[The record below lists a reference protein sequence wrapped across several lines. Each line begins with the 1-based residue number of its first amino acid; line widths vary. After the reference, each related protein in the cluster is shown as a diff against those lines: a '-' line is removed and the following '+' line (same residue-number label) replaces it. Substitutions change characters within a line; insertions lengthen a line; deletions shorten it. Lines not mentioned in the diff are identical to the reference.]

1 MQENRRVLT
10 TALTLIGFIFCLLF
24 SKSCANTT
32 TPPSGGPKDTI
43 PPVLLKVT
51 PDFNATNFPRYDG
64 KIALVYDE
72 YTVVKSASEIYLSPP
87 MKKRIT
93 HKIRGKSIVFSIP
106 DTLAENR
113 TYTIDFGQGLADN
126 NEGNI
131 APRLVY
137 AFSTGDTIDSLYIT
151 GNIIDCQTLQ
161 PVKRALV
168 ALYTDHSDSACFN
181 VFPDAATRSDD
192 WGFFAIRNIADTL
205 YRIVAFTDSDND
217 SKYDPT
223 KDQIAFL
230 DTLIQPVDVVR
241 DSIYELEPFDM
252 KDTLACQARHSM
264 YELLM
269 FTEIQSI
276 QFLKNSRRRSEKSGF
291 LSFNAPDVE
300 ISGLEFFGVAD
311 SCVIIQYAPRKDS
324 LDFWINTHY
333 KLEDSLLLK
342 LSYKITDSTG
352 HLRDTIENLSLA
364 VPLPETPDSQQKK
377 QEQPKDTVF
386 NFSISARNENI
397 AQDGISL
404 TSALPIIRWNKE
416 MLFLTVTNPRHQ
428 TDTISFKFEQDPQEI
443 RRFIMHMD
451 REIKDGHEYE
461 FTVPKGSFFD
471 LNNLPNAEVKTKFN
485 LPKNEDACSITL
497 VLSGVD
503 TRYIVELV
511 DKDRKNVFRRYN
523 IERDTSLLF
532 PYLKPQ
538 EYSVRITEDRNK
550 NGLFDSGNFLDRRQP
565 EKVRMYQP
573 SPGVYILT
581 LPEMTDLEQT
591 INIKEM
597 FK

>member
-1 MQENRRVLT
+1 MQENRRVLM
-10 TALTLIGFIFCLLF
+10 TALALIGFVFCLLF

-43 PPVLLKVT
+43 PPVLIKVS

-106 DTLAENR
+106 DTLAENK
-113 TYTIDFGQGLADN
+113 TYTIDFGEGLADN

-137 AFSTGDTIDSLYIT
+137 AFSTGDTVDSLYIT

-161 PVKRALV
+161 PVKKVLV
-168 ALYTDHSDSACFN
+168 ALYADHSDSACFN
-181 VFPDAATRSDD
+181 VYPDAASRSDE
-192 WGFFAIRNIADTL
+192 WGFFSIRNIRDTL

-217 SKYDPT
+217 SKYDPAN
-223 KDQIAFL
+223 DQIAFL
-230 DTLIQPVDVVR
+230 DTLIRPVDVIR
-241 DSIYELEPFDM
+241 DSIYELGPFNM
-252 KDTLACQARHSM
+252 KDTLACQERHSM
-264 YELLM
+264 YELLL
-269 FTEIQSI
+269 FTELQSV
-276 QFLKNSRRRSEKSGF
+276 QFLKNSGRRSEKSGF

-300 ISGLEFFGVAD
+300 ISSMEFFGVHD
-311 SCVIIQYAPRKDS
+311 SSVIVQYSPAKDS
-324 LDFWINTHY
+324 LDFWINTRY

-342 LSYKITDSTG
+342 LSYKMTDSTG
-352 HLRDTIENLSLA
+352 HLRDTVENLALA
-364 VPLPETPDSQQKK
+364 VPLPETPVSQQQS

-386 NFSISARNENI
+386 KFNIAAKNENI

-404 TSALPIIRWNKE
+404 TSVLPIIRWNKE
-416 MLFLTVTNPRHQ
+416 MLVLTETNPRHQ
-428 TDTISFKFEQDPQEI
+428 TDTITFKFEQDPQEI
-443 RRFIMHMD
+443 RRFTMYMD
-451 REIKDGHEYE
+451 REIRDGYEYE
-461 FTVPKGSFFD
+461 FTVPQGTFFNLD
-471 LNNLPNAEVKTKFN
+471 NLPNAEVKTKFA
-485 LPKNEDACSITL
+485 LPKSEDASSITL

-511 DKDRKNVFRRYN
+511 DKERKSVFRKYN

-532 PYLKPQ
+532 PYLRPQ

-550 NGLFDSGNFLDRRQP
+550 NGLFDSGNFLDKRQP

-573 SPGVYILT
+573 SPGVYILK
-581 LPEMTDLEQT
+581 LPELTDLEQY
-591 INIKEM
+591 IDIKEM

>member
-1 MQENRRVLT
+1 MQENRRVLL
-10 TALTLIGFIFCLLF
+10 TALALIGFVFCLLL

-64 KIALVYDE
+64 KIYLTYDE

-87 MKKRIT
+87 IKKRIT
-93 HKIRGKSIVFSIP
+93 HKIKGKNIVFSIP

-113 TYTIDFGQGLADN
+113 TYTIDFGEGLADN

-137 AFSTGDTIDSLYIT
+137 AFSTGDTVDSLYIT

-161 PVKRALV
+161 PVKKALV

-181 VFPDAATRSDD
+181 MFPDAASKSDE
-192 WGFFAIRNIADTL
+192 WGFFTIRNIRDTL

-230 DTLIQPVDVVR
+230 DKFVQPVEVIR
-241 DSIYELEPFDM
+241 DSIYELLPFDM
-252 KDTLACQARHSM
+252 KDTLACLDRHSM

-269 FTEIQSI
+269 FTEVQSI
-276 QFLKNSRRRSEKSGF
+276 QFLKNSGRRSEKSGF

-300 ISGLEFFGVAD
+300 ISGMEFFGIHD
-311 SCVIIQYAPRKDS
+311 SSVIIQYSPRKDS
-324 LDFWINTHY
+324 LDFWIKTHY

-342 LSYKITDSTG
+342 LSYKRTDSTG

-364 VPLPETPDSQQKK
+364 VPLPQTPSGQQ
-377 QEQPKDTVF
+377 QREEQPKDTVF
-386 NFSISARNENI
+386 KFNVVAKNENI

-404 TSALPIIRWNKE
+404 ISALPIIRSNKE
-416 MLFLTVTNPRHQ
+416 MLYLTVTNPRHQ
-428 TDTISFKFEQDPQEI
+428 TDTITFKFEQDPKEI
-443 RRFIMHMD
+443 RRFIMYMD

-461 FTVPKGSFFD
+461 FTVPEGSFFNLD
-471 LNNLPNAEVKTKFN
+471 NLPNAEVKTKFT
-485 LPKNEDACSITL
+485 LPKSEDASSITL
-497 VLSGVD
+497 VMKSVD

-511 DKDRKNVFRRYN
+511 NKDRKEVFRKYN

-538 EYSVRITEDRNK
+538 EYSIRITEDRNK
-550 NGLFDSGNFLDRRQP
+550 NGLFDSGNFLDKRQP

>member
-10 TALTLIGFIFCLLF
+10 TALALAGFVFCLFF

-43 PPVLLKVT
+43 PPVLLKVN
-51 PDFNATNFPRYDG
+51 PDFNTTNFPRYDG
-64 KIALVYDE
+64 KISLTYDE
-72 YTVVKSASEIYLSPP
+72 YTVVKNAGDIYLSPP
-87 MKKRIT
+87 MRKRIT
-93 HKIRGKSIVFSIP
+93 HKIKGKNIVFSIP

-113 TYTIDFGQGLADN
+113 TYTIDFGEALADN

-137 AFSTGDTIDSLYIT
+137 AFSTGDTLDSLYIT

-161 PVKRALV
+161 PVKKALV
-168 ALYTDHSDSACFN
+168 ALYTDHSDSACFK
-181 VFPDAATRSDD
+181 VFPDAATKSDE
-192 WGFFAIRNIADTL
+192 WGFFSIRNIRDTL
-205 YRIVAFTDSDND
+205 YRIVAFTDGDND
-217 SKYDPT
+217 NKYDPI

-230 DTLIQPVDVVR
+230 DTLIRPVNVVS
-241 DSIYELEPFDM
+241 DSIYELKSFDK
-252 KDTLACQARHSM
+252 KDTLACLERHSM

-269 FTEIQSI
+269 FTEQQSI
-276 QFLKNSRRRSEKSGF
+276 QFLKNSGMRSEKSGF

-300 ISGLEFFGVAD
+300 ISGMDFFGVAD
-311 SCVIIQYAPRKDS
+311 SCVIVQYSPAKDS
-324 LDFWINTHY
+324 LDFWINTRY
-333 KLEDSLLLK
+333 RLEDSLLLK
-342 LSYKITDSTG
+342 LSYKRTDSTG

-364 VPLPETPDSQQKK
+364 VPRPQTPTGGQQR

-386 NFSISARNENI
+386 KFNVAAKNETI

-404 TSALPIIRWNKE
+404 TSVLPILRWNRE
-416 MLFLTVTNPRHQ
+416 MSFLTETNPRHQ
-428 TDTISFKFEQDPQEI
+428 TDTITFKFEQDPQEI
-443 RRFIMHMD
+443 RRFTMYMD

-461 FTVPKGSFFD
+461 FTVPQGAFVNLD
-471 LNNLPNAEVKTKFN
+471 NLPNAEVKTKFT
-485 LPKNEDACSITL
+485 LPKSEDACSITL
-497 VLSGVD
+497 VLNGVD
-503 TRYIVELV
+503 TGYIVELV
-511 DKDRKNVFRRYN
+511 DKDRKNVFRKYN
-523 IERDTSLLF
+523 ISRDTSLLF

-538 EYSVRITEDRNK
+538 DYSVRITEDRNS

-581 LPEMTDLEQT
+581 LPELTDLEQT
-591 INIKEM
+591 IDIKEM

>member
-10 TALTLIGFIFCLLF
+10 TALALCGFLLCLLL

-43 PPVLLKVT
+43 PPVLMKVN

-64 KIALVYDE
+64 KIALTYDE
-72 YTVVKSASEIYLSPP
+72 YTVVKNPSDIYLSPP
-87 MKKRIT
+87 MRKRVT
-93 HKIRGKSIVFSIP
+93 HKIKGKNIVFSIP

-113 TYTIDFGQGLADN
+113 TYTLDFGESLADN

-137 AFSTGDTIDSLYIT
+137 AFSTGPTVDSLYIT

-161 PVKRALV
+161 PVEKVLV

-181 VFPDAATRSDD
+181 IYPDAASKSDK
-192 WGFFAIRNIADTL
+192 WGFFSIRNIRDTL
-205 YRIVAFTDSDND
+205 YRMVAFTDSDND

-230 DTLIQPVDVVR
+230 DTLIRPVDVIR
-241 DSIYELEPFDM
+241 DSIYELMPFDM
-252 KDTLACQARHSM
+252 KDTLACEARHSM
-264 YELLM
+264 YELLI
-269 FTEIQSI
+269 FTELQSV
-276 QFLKNSRRRSEKSGF
+276 QFLKNSGRSSEKVGF

-300 ISGLEFFGVAD
+300 IADIEFFGIAD
-311 SCVIIQYAPRKDS
+311 SCVIIQYTPARDS
-324 LDFWINTHY
+324 LDFWINTPNR
-333 KLEDSLLLK
+333 LEDSLLIK
-342 LSYKITDSTG
+342 LNYKRTDSTG
-352 HLRDTIENLSLA
+352 VLRDTIENLSLA
-364 VPLPETPDSQQKK
+364 LPKPEAASGRQAEQK
-377 QEQPKDTVF
+377 PKDTVF
-386 NFSISARNENI
+386 NFRVDAKNENI

-404 TSALPIIRWNKE
+404 TSALPIIDSNKE
-416 MLFLTVTNPRHQ
+416 MLILTATNPRHQ
-428 TDTISFKFEQDPQEI
+428 TDTITFKFEQDPQEI
-443 RRFIMHMD
+443 RRFIMYMD
-451 REIKDGHEYE
+451 REIRDGYEYE
-461 FTVPKGSFFD
+461 FTVPQGSFFNLD
-471 LNNLPNAEVKTKFN
+471 NLPNAEVKTKFN
-485 LPKNEDACSITL
+485 LPQTEDACSITL
-497 VLSGVD
+497 ELTGVE

-511 DKDRKNVFRRYN
+511 DKDRKDVFRKYN

-532 PYLKPQ
+532 PYLRPQ
-538 EYSVRITEDRNK
+538 EYSVRITEDRNR
-550 NGLFDSGNFLDRRQP
+550 NGLFDSGNFLDKRQP

-581 LPEMTDLEQT
+581 LPEMTDLIQT
-591 INIKEM
+591 IDIKEM

>member
-10 TALTLIGFIFCLLF
+10 TALALAGFVLCLML

-43 PPVLLKVT
+43 PPVLLKIT
-51 PDFNATNFPRYDG
+51 PGLNTTNFPRHGG
-64 KIALVYDE
+64 KISLVYDE

-93 HKIRGKSIVFSIP
+93 HKIKGKSIVFSIP
-106 DTLAENR
+106 DTLAEKR
-113 TYTIDFGQGLADN
+113 TYTIDFGEALVDN

-137 AFSTGDTIDSLYIT
+137 AFSTGDTLDSLYIT

-161 PVKRALV
+161 PVKKALV
-168 ALYTDHSDSACFN
+168 ALYADLSDSACFN
-181 VFPDAATRSDD
+181 VFPDAASKSDE
-192 WGFFAIRNIADTL
+192 WGFFSIRNIKDTL

-217 SKYDPT
+217 SKYDPR

-230 DTLIQPVDVVR
+230 DTLIHPVDVVR
-241 DSIYELEPFDM
+241 DSIYELKSFDM
-252 KDTLACQARHSM
+252 KDTLACMERQSM
-264 YELLM
+264 FELLM
-269 FTEIQSI
+269 FTERQSV
-276 QFLKNSRRRSEKSGF
+276 QFLKNSGRRSEKSGF

-300 ISGLEFFGVAD
+300 ISDMEFFGVAD
-311 SCVIIQYAPRKDS
+311 SCVIIQYSPTKDS
-324 LDFWINTHY
+324 LDFWINTRY

-342 LSYKITDSTG
+342 LSYKRTDSLG
-352 HLRDTIENLSLA
+352 HLRDTMEHLSLA
-364 VPLPETPDSQQKK
+364 VPIPETTVSGQQK

-386 NFSISARNENI
+386 KFNVAAKNENI
-397 AQDGISL
+397 AHDGIGL
-404 TSALPIIRWNKE
+404 TSSLPIIRWNKE
-416 MLFLTVTNPRHQ
+416 MIFLTETNPRHQ
-428 TDTISFKFEQDPQEI
+428 TDTISFIFEQDPQEI
-443 RRFIMHMD
+443 RRFTMYME

-461 FTVPKGSFFD
+461 FTVPKGSFFNLD
-471 LNNLPNAEVKTKFN
+471 NLPNAEVKTKFN
-485 LPKNEDACSITL
+485 LPKSEDACSITL
-497 VLSGVD
+497 ILSGVD

-511 DKDRKNVFRRYN
+511 DKTRKNVFRKYN
-523 IERDTSLLF
+523 ISRDTTLLF

-538 EYSVRITEDRNK
+538 EYSVRITEDRNS
-550 NGLFDSGNFLDRRQP
+550 NGLFDSGNFLDKRQP

-573 SPGVYILT
+573 SPGVYIIT
-581 LPEMTDLEQT
+581 LPELTDLEQT
-591 INIKEM
+591 IDIKEM